1 MYLQVLVP
9 TIEKTL
15 YLPRQTQSLKIHE
28 ELLGAMCGEFESY
41 FVNFMLHCRVMS
53 LDSGSME
60 FSIVSQMLDLSLA
73 YTQNL
78 MSQRLRSLCSGCC

>member
-15 YLPRQTQSLKIHE
+15 YLPEQTQNLKIHE
-28 ELLGAMCGEFESY
+28 ELLEAMCGEFESY
-41 FVNFMLHCRVMS
+41 FLIFMLHSRVMS
-53 LDSGSME
+53 LDSGSVE

-78 MSQRLRSLCSGCC
+78 MSQHLRLLC